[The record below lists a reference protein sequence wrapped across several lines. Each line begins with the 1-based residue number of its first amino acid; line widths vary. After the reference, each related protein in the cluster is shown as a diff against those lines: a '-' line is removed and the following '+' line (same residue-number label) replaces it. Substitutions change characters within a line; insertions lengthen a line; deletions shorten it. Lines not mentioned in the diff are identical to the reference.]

1 MSTNSLGLG
10 AAARNTALKLEY
22 PMSLATY
29 ATYPE
34 AQKAVDLLSDKQFPV
49 ENCLIVGSDL
59 KQIERVTGRLNWS
72 KVITAGIL
80 SGAWF
85 GLFIGLIFSLFVK
98 NITVWQVVIYTALWG
113 AVFGLIWSAIGYGFT
128 RGQRDFS
135 SVSAIVPSSFELLV
149 EHKFAQ
155 QAGTLLDEAGLRG
168 QSAGTPVLP
177 STPAAPSTPTDPP
190 AAPPT
195 A

>member
-1 MSTNSLGLG
+1 
-10 AAARNTALKLEY
+10 
-22 PMSLATY
+22 MSLATY

-59 KQIERVTGRLNWS
+59 KQIERVTGRLSWS

-155 QAGTLLDEAGLRG
+155 QAGTLLDEAGLRS
-168 QSAGTPVLP
+168 QPTIPAPPVTPP
-177 STPAAPSTPTDPP
+177 
-190 AAPPT
+190 APPT

>member
-1 MSTNSLGLG
+1 MSTNSMGLG
-10 AAARNTALKLEY
+10 AAARNTALTLEY

-59 KQIERVTGRLNWS
+59 KQIERVTGRLTWS

-85 GLFIGLIFSLFVK
+85 GLFIGLIFSLFVQ

-113 AVFGLIWSAIGYGFT
+113 AVFGLIWSAIGYAFT

-155 QAGTLLDEAGLRG
+155 QAGTLLDEAGLRPNASG
-168 QSAGTPVLP
+168 FPGTAATPIDPSAT
-177 STPAAPSTPTDPP
+177 
-190 AAPPT
+190 PPT